1 MFICILL
8 KKKQYDLFIYILYYK
23 PKIKVKN
30 YIWHHLE
37 WYTFYK
43 LIWMGNL
50 DTTSATATSATL
62 TYATQTWLDTRLKRF
77 KLGLLI
83 RRDTRIMI
91 RRDTRRHGYAY
102 GSSSQ
107 FKNRSP
113 ASFAWSFPAILFE
126 SFANFASSRRFH
138 ATMRF
143 VSQFFL

>member
-1 MFICILL
+1 
-8 KKKQYDLFIYILYYK
+8 
-23 PKIKVKN
+23 
-30 YIWHHLE
+30 
-37 WYTFYK
+37 
-43 LIWMGNL
+43 MGNL

-113 ASFAWSFPAILFE
+113 ASFA
-126 SFANFASSRRFH
+126 
-138 ATMRF
+138 
-143 VSQFFL
+143 